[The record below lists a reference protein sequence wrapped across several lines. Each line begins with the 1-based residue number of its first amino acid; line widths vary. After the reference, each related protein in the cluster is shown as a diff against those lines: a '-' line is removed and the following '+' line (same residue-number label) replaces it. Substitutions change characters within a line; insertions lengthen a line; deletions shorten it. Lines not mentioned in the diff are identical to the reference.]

1 MDVVTS
7 KAGVP
12 VRLTDERWFHIVEN
26 HDEVAGYYDQV
37 LEAVED
43 PDLILQGYGGAIIAA
58 KALGRRKYLMVI
70 YRSYDERMVLSS
82 PLLHVPSSQE
92 TNPMAKRS
100 AVAQA
105 IDNISDA
112 LPHLLRLPQR
122 KAWIDYDDEADVLYI
137 GLKRPQKT
145 TDTKLLGDKWP
156 ISRNVPTRFQRRDPP
171 DFTEGTHPISGGPLR
186 FLS

>member
-7 KAGVP
+7 KGGIP

-43 PDLILQGYGGAIIAA
+43 PGLILQGYGGALVAA
-58 KALGRRKYLMVI
+58 KALGRMKYLMVTG
-70 YRSYDERMVLSS
+70 SYDERTVYY
-82 PLLHVPSSQE
+82 HRVFNVRNSQE

-112 LPHLLRLPQR
+112 LPHLIRLPQR
-122 KAWIDYDDEADVLYI
+122 KAWIDYDEEADVLYI
-137 GLKRPQKT
+137 GLKRPQKRRT
-145 TDTKLLGDKWP
+145 
-156 ISRNVPTRFQRRDPP
+156 RNFWLTRAFS
-171 DFTEGTHPISGGPLR
+171 SGIATR
-186 FLS
+186 TS

>member
-43 PDLILQGYGGAIIAA
+43 PDLILQGYGGALIAA

-70 YRSYDERMVLSS
+70 YREIRRKDGFIITAYFTSEAPRRRIRWRKGQ
-82 PLLHVPSSQE
+82 PWR
-92 TNPMAKRS
+92 KR
-100 AVAQA
+100 
-105 IDNISDA
+105 
-112 LPHLLRLPQR
+112 
-122 KAWIDYDDEADVLYI
+122 
-137 GLKRPQKT
+137 
-145 TDTKLLGDKWP
+145 
-156 ISRNVPTRFQRRDPP
+156 
-171 DFTEGTHPISGGPLR
+171 
-186 FLS
+186 

>member
-1 MDVVTS
+1 MDVVIS

-43 PDLILQGYGGAIIAA
+43 PDLILQGYGGALIAA
-58 KALGRRKYLMVI
+58 KALGRRNYLMVI
-70 YRSYDERMVLSS
+70 LGATTKRWFYHHRI
-82 PLLHVPSSQE
+82 LHLRSSQE

-112 LPHLLRLPQR
+112 LPHLIRLPQR
-122 KAWIDYDDEADVLYI
+122 KAWIDYDEEADVLYI
-137 GLKRPQKT
+137 GLKRPQKA
-145 TDTKLLGDKWP
+145 TDTKFLADKGILLRY
-156 ISRNVPTRFQRRDPP
+156 RNKELVGVTVLDASKHRRKKK
-171 DFTEGTHPISGGPLR
+171 GRS
-186 FLS
+186 S